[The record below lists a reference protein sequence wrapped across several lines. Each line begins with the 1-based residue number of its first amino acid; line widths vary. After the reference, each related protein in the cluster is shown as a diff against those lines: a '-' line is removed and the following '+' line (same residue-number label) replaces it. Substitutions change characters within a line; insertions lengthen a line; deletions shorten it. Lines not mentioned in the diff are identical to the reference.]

1 MHRKQT
7 KTIIRKM
14 ETVQF
19 IQTTPAQ
26 LQAMILEGVR
36 AELKELKKDFQPK
49 EPTEYLTRKEVQK
62 MLNINMSTLHH
73 WTKQGKL
80 KAYGIG
86 ARIYYKRHEVDS
98 ALIRLKEG

>member
-1 MHRKQT
+1 MAQL
-7 KTIIRKM
+7 
-14 ETVQF
+14 EF
-19 IQTTPAQ
+19 IQVTPQQ
-26 LQAMILEGVR
+26 LRDFLSDCLSDINRKLDGI
-36 AELKELKKDFQPK
+36 KKDFQPK

>member
-1 MHRKQT
+1 
-7 KTIIRKM
+7 M
-14 ETVQF
+14 EAVQF

-26 LQAMILEGVR
+26 LQTMILEGVR

-62 MLNINMSTLHH
+62 MLNINMGTLDN

-86 ARIYYKRHEVDS
+86 ARIYYKRHEVDN
-98 ALIRLKEG
+98 ALIRIKEA

>member
-1 MHRKQT
+1 MD
-7 KTIIRKM
+7 I
-14 ETVQF
+14 QF
-19 IQTTPAQ
+19 IQITP
-26 LQAMILEGVR
+26 V
-36 AELKELKKDFQPK
+36 ELKELIQETIKCAFREFAKDFQPK

-86 ARIYYKRHEVDS
+86 ARIYYKRHEVDE
-98 ALIRLKEG
+98 ALETFK

>member
-1 MHRKQT
+1 
-7 KTIIRKM
+7 M
-14 ETVQF
+14 EAVQF

-26 LQAMILEGVR
+26 LQTMILEGVR

-86 ARIYYKRHEVDS
+86 ARVYYKRQEVDN